1 LYIALSEI
9 TFETNNT
16 KQDICKIYG
25 AKMGGFIVAMPL
37 IGVFAKATFYKS
49 GRRWSFTFFYEV

>member
-1 LYIALSEI
+1 
-9 TFETNNT
+9 
-16 KQDICKIYG
+16 
-25 AKMGGFIVAMPL
+25 MGGFIVAMPL